1 LTLWYLAFFSVLMV
15 LFSMFL
21 YSLLSQSVV
30 SRLDERLSSEVNTA
44 ASLFEAELEE
54 LNGDVPKAAAETM
67 EEMRPRG
74 ILLAVF
80 GDRRLLAA
88 SAPAQV
94 DALDDAIAQALS
106 GAATELVADIPRLG
120 KNGSRAATNRF
131 RTGGRTF
138 VTLAVAS
145 LDSVAADLRRLRRT
159 LYLSLGLLLL
169 IAGAGGFALATRS
182 MAPLG
187 WMAGQ
192 AREITGSSLHRR
204 LEIGSA
210 AEELTLLAASF
221 NDLLARL
228 DQSFETMRRFVADAS
243 HELRTP
249 LSVIH
254 GEADVALA
262 KDRTASEYRDSLA
275 IILDESRRL
284 SRLVDDLLNLAQADA
299 GHVKLRTAELYL
311 DDLVA
316 ECCRS
321 IEPVAAARGLVLD
334 CRCSEDVSFQGDEE
348 LLRRMIL
355 NLLDNAVRYT
365 PSGGRISV
373 VLETGDS
380 GLRLSVS
387 DTGAGIPPEATPH
400 VFERFYRADKARS
413 RHEGGFGLGLSIVK
427 WIAEAHNGSVEV
439 TTHPG
444 AGSTFF
450 IRLPRQPGTVLSPIR
465 ISF

>member
-1 LTLWYLAFFSVLMV
+1 MIKSLRLRLTLWYLAFFSLLML

-21 YSLLSQSVV
+21 YGLLSRSVV

-44 ASLFEAELEE
+44 ASLFQAELEE
-54 LNGDVPKAAAETM
+54 LNGDVPKAAAETI

-94 DALDDAIAQALS
+94 DVLDAVIAQALG
-106 GAATELVADIPRLG
+106 GAATDLASDIPRLG
-120 KNGSRAATNRF
+120 KNGSRAATYRF
-131 RTGGRTF
+131 RSGGRTV

-145 LDSVAADLRRLRRT
+145 LDSVAADLQRLRRT

-169 IAGAGGFALATRS
+169 IAGAGGFALASRS

-249 LSVIH
+249 LAVIH

-262 KDRTASEYRDSLA
+262 KDRPASEYRDSLA
-275 IILDESRRL
+275 VILDESRRL
-284 SRLVDDLLNLAQADA
+284 SRLVDDLLNLARADA
-299 GHVKLRTAELYL
+299 GHVKLNTAELYL

-321 IEPVAAARGLVLD
+321 IEPVAAARGLALD
-334 CRCSEDVSFQGDEE
+334 CQCPEDVSFQGDEE

-365 PSGGRISV
+365 PPGGKISV
-373 VLETGDS
+373 VLETENPD
-380 GLRLSVS
+380 LLLSVS
-387 DTGAGIPPEATPH
+387 DTGAGILPEAAPH

-439 TTHPG
+439 TSRPG

-450 IRLPRQPGTVLSPIR
+450 VRLPR
-465 ISF
+465 

>member
-1 LTLWYLAFFSVLMV
+1 MIESLRLRLTLWYLAFFSLLML

-54 LNGDVPKAAAETM
+54 LNGDVPKAAAETI

-80 GDRRLLAA
+80 EDRQLLAA
-88 SAPAQV
+88 SAPVQAH
-94 DALDDAIAQALS
+94 ALDFVIAQAL
-106 GAATELVADIPRLG
+106 GGTATDLAVDIPRLG
-120 KNGSRAATNRF
+120 KSGSRAATYRF
-131 RTGGRTF
+131 RPGGRTF
-138 VTLAVAS
+138 VTLAVAP
-145 LDSVAADLRRLRRT
+145 LDSVAADLQRLRRT

-243 HELRTP
+243 HEIRTP

-275 IILDESRRL
+275 VILDESRRL
-284 SRLVDDLLNLAQADA
+284 SRLVDDLLNLARSDA
-299 GHVKLRTAELYL
+299 GPVRLNSAELYL
-311 DDLVA
+311 DDLAA

-321 IEPVAAARGLVLD
+321 IEPVAAVRGLALD
-334 CRCSEDVSFQGDEE
+334 CRCPQDVSFHGDEE

-365 PSGGRISV
+365 PPGGKISV
-373 VLETGDS
+373 LLETENP

-387 DTGAGIPPEATPH
+387 DTGPGIPPEAAPH

-439 TTHPG
+439 VSLPG
-444 AGSTFF
+444 AGSTFSV
-450 IRLPRQPGTVLSPIR
+450 RLPR
-465 ISF
+465 

>member
-1 LTLWYLAFFSVLMV
+1 MTKSLRLRLTLWYLAFFSVLMV

-21 YSLLSQSVV
+21 YSLLSRSVV
-30 SRLDERLSSEVNTA
+30 SRLGERLSAEANTA
-44 ASLFEAELEE
+44 ASLFQAELEE
-54 LNGDVPKAAAETM
+54 LNGDVPKAAAETL

-80 GDRRLLAA
+80 AERQLLAA

-94 DALDDAIAQALS
+94 DPLDAVVTQALG
-106 GAATELVADIPRLG
+106 GATADLAVDIPRLG
-120 KNGSRAATNRF
+120 KNGSRAAAYRF
-131 RTGGRTF
+131 RSGGRTV
-138 VTLAVAS
+138 VTVAVAS
-145 LDSVAADLRRLRRT
+145 LDSVAADLGRLRGT

-169 IAGAGGFALATRS
+169 TAGAGGFALATRS

-192 AREITGSSLHRR
+192 AREISGSSLHRR

-210 AEELTLLAASF
+210 AEELSLLAASF

-243 HELRTP
+243 HEIRTP
-249 LSVIH
+249 LAVIH

-262 KDRTASEYRDSLA
+262 MDRTAAEYRDSLA
-275 IILDESRRL
+275 VILDESRRL
-284 SRLVDDLLNLAQADA
+284 SRLVDDLLNLARADA
-299 GHVKLRTAELYL
+299 GHVELRTAELYL

-321 IEPVAAARGLVLD
+321 IGPLAAARGLALD
-334 CRCSEDVSFQGDEE
+334 RRCPEDVSFHGDEE

-365 PSGGRISV
+365 PSGGKISI
-373 VLETGDS
+373 VLETEPS

-387 DTGAGIPPEATPH
+387 DTGAGIPPEAAPH
-400 VFERFYRADKARS
+400 IFERFYRADKARS

-427 WIAEAHNGSVEV
+427 WIAEAHHGSVEM
-439 TTHPG
+439 TSRPG
-444 AGSTFF
+444 GGSTFVVS
-450 IRLPRQPGTVLSPIR
+450 LPR
-465 ISF
+465 

>member
-1 LTLWYLAFFSVLMV
+1 
-15 LFSMFL
+15 
-21 YSLLSQSVV
+21 
-30 SRLDERLSSEVNTA
+30 
-44 ASLFEAELEE
+44 
-54 LNGDVPKAAAETM
+54 
-67 EEMRPRG
+67 
-74 ILLAVF
+74 
-80 GDRRLLAA
+80 
-88 SAPAQV
+88 
-94 DALDDAIAQALS
+94 
-106 GAATELVADIPRLG
+106 LG
-120 KNGSRAATNRF
+120 KNGSRAATYRF
-131 RTGGRTF
+131 RAGGRTF

-145 LDSVAADLRRLRRT
+145 LDSVAADLWRLRRT
-159 LYLSLGLLLL
+159 VYLSLGLLLL
-169 IAGAGGFALATRS
+169 IAGAGGLALATRS

-187 WMAGQ
+187 WMAVQ

-210 AEELTLLAASF
+210 AEELSLLAASF

-249 LSVIH
+249 LAVIH

-275 IILDESRRL
+275 VILDESRRL
-284 SRLVDDLLNLAQADA
+284 SRLVDDLLNLARADA
-299 GHVKLRTAELYL
+299 GHVKLNTAELYL

-321 IEPVAAARGLVLD
+321 IEPMAAARGLALE
-334 CRCSEDVSFQGDEE
+334 CRCPEDVSFNGDEE

-365 PSGGRISV
+365 PSGGRIAV
-373 VLETGDS
+373 ALEIENA
-380 GLRLSVS
+380 GLLLSVS
-387 DTGAGIPPEATPH
+387 DTGAGIPPESAPH

-427 WIAEAHNGSVEV
+427 WIAEAHHGSAGM
-439 TTHPG
+439 TSRSG
-444 AGSTFF
+444 AGSIFF
-450 IRLPRQPGTVLSPIR
+450 VRLPR
-465 ISF
+465 

>member
-1 LTLWYLAFFSVLMV
+1 VIKSLRLRLTLWYLAFFSLLML

-21 YSLLSQSVV
+21 YSLLSQSIR
-30 SRLDERLSSEVNTA
+30 SRLDERLSSEVNPA
-44 ASLFEAELEE
+44 ASLFQAEIQE
-54 LNGDVPKAAAETM
+54 LNGDVPKAAAETVD
-67 EEMRPRG
+67 EMRPRG
-74 ILLAVF
+74 ILLAAF
-80 GDRRLLAA
+80 EDRRLLAA
-88 SAPAQV
+88 SAPARL
-94 DALDDAIAQALS
+94 DALDAVIAQALG
-106 GAATELVADIPRLG
+106 GAGAELAADIPRLG
-120 KNGSRAATNRF
+120 KSGSRAATHRF
-131 RTGGRTF
+131 RYGGRSF
-138 VTLAVAS
+138 VTVAVAP
-145 LDSVAADLRRLRRT
+145 LDSVAADLQRLRRT

-221 NDLLARL
+221 NDLLSRL

-249 LSVIH
+249 LAVIH

-275 IILDESRRL
+275 VILDESRRL
-284 SRLVDDLLNLAQADA
+284 SRLVDDLLNLARADA
-299 GHVKLRTAELYL
+299 GRVKLNTGELYL
-311 DDLVA
+311 DDLAA

-321 IEPVAAARGLVLD
+321 ISPLAAARGLAID
-334 CRCSEDVSFQGDEE
+334 CRCPEDVSFHGDEE

-365 PSGGRISV
+365 PPGGKISV
-373 VLETGDS
+373 LLETENP

-387 DTGAGIPPEATPH
+387 DTGTGIPPEAAPH

-427 WIAEAHNGSVEV
+427 WIAEAHNGSVKL
-439 TTHPG
+439 TANPG
-444 AGSTFF
+444 AGSTFVV
-450 IRLPRQPGTVLSPIR
+450 RLPR
-465 ISF
+465 